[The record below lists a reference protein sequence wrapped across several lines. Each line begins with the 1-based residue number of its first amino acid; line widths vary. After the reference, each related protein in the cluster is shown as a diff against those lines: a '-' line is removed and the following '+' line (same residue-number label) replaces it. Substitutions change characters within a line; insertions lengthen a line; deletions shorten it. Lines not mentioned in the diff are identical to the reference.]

1 MSFAPLR
8 QTISRPSRYLFL
20 SRHVPTPLGS
30 IAPFFHCTYASD
42 TNEPP
47 LPPPG
52 NQTSTHGNKP
62 EKPATPTNNNDDQN
76 NSGDA
81 AAATEASPTPDP
93 QEELKKQLAEKD
105 KKLAELKDA
114 YLRCIADQENIRE
127 RSRKELESAKDYAIQ
142 SFAKELLDTVDIL
155 NMALTSVPEEFHTK
169 ASAEAVAA
177 GKDDIAVSMADQLS
191 NLYTG
196 VSMTQAELIKTLR
209 RNGIEQ
215 HDPQGE
221 VFDPK
226 LHQALFQAPMP
237 DKTPGT
243 IFSVQ
248 KLGYTIKG
256 RVLRPAQVGVVAESK

>member
-1 MSFAPLR
+1 MCLLPL
-8 QTISRPSRYLFL
+8 PS
-20 SRHVPTPLGS
+20 SRHS
-30 IAPFFHCTYASD
+30 AIAPI
-42 TNEPP
+42 PP
-47 LPPPG
+47 TLMNHHHLAIKILPMARNPK
-52 NQTSTHGNKP
+52 NLLHR
-62 EKPATPTNNNDDQN
+62 PTI
-76 NSGDA
+76 
-81 AAATEASPTPDP
+81 TMP
-93 QEELKKQLAEKD
+93 KI
-105 KKLAELKDA
+105 DA

-155 NMALTSVPEEFHTK
+155 NMALASVPEEFHTK

-177 GKDDIAVSMADQLS
+177 GKDDVAVSMADQLS

-196 VSMTQAELIKTLR
+196 VSMTEVELVKTLK
-209 RNGIEQ
+209 RNGVER

-226 LHQALFQAPMP
+226 LHQALFQAPVP
-237 DKTPGT
+237 DKPPGT

-256 RVLRPAQVGVVAESK
+256 RVLRPAQVGVVAEPK